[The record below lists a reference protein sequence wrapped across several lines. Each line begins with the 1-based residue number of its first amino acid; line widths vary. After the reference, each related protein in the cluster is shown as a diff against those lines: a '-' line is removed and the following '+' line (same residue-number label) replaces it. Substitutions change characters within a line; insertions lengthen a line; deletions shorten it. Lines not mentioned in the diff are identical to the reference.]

1 MDAVLSSSTWI
12 WRDAITAVF
21 WLAVAALVIG
31 TARRAALW
39 RTGRAATV
47 AWSGLLAI
55 PKRYFVDLHHVV
67 AREPAVARA
76 HVAVGGGAIACLLL
90 VALNDGLRLRWPV
103 LDMAL
108 VACAGVM
115 LVGAVL
121 MAQRRR
127 QPQVAARVSRG
138 PWQRLPWT
146 LGLGAVGLLALAAAA
161 LWHDSIAPW
170 WAALCVLALGVG
182 AAELALGIGLAGP
195 MKHAVAGLL
204 HLGLHPRPERF
215 GDQPV
220 GPAAQRSAS
229 ALQPVALGQDL
240 PGAAKPADL
249 PWNRLLSFDACVQCG
264 KCEAACP
271 AFAAG
276 QPLNPKKLVQ
286 DLVSGMAGTGDAQ
299 YAGNPYPGREIGRHA
314 GAPDQAVVPGLIEA
328 ETLWSCTTCRACVQA
343 CPMLIEHV
351 DLVVDLRRHL
361 TLVGGTVPNKGN
373 EVLAALRE
381 TDTQG
386 RYPLAARHHWA
397 SDLGLPVLDA
407 SPSTATR
414 TEWLLLA
421 GEAGFDLRGQKTLR
435 ALVSALKAGG
445 VVPALLGALETD
457 CGDVARRLGDEAGY
471 QRLARQLIATL
482 QAHPAAHLVTADPH
496 LLHALRNE
504 YPLLDEAWARR
515 LASGQTRVWH
525 HTELLA
531 DLLERGRLQPRP
543 ADGRTPPRVTLH
555 DPCYLGR
562 YNGQTEAPRRALKAI
577 GIPIVEMERCG
588 QNARCC
594 GGGGGAPMTDIPGQR
609 RIPDL
614 RMDDARATG
623 ADVVAVACPQCT
635 AMLEGVTGKRP
646 EVLDVAE
653 LVARA
658 VQAPGA
664 RPQTPA
670 VEKQA

>member
-1 MDAVLSSSTWI
+1 MDAVLSSSSAWV
-12 WRDAITAVF
+12 WRDAVTAVF
-21 WLAVAALVIG
+21 WLAVAALAIG
-31 TARRAALW
+31 TARRAVLW
-39 RTGRAATV
+39 RTGLAAPV
-47 AWSGLLAI
+47 AWRGLLAI

-76 HVAVGGGAIACLLL
+76 HVAVAGGAIACLAL
-90 VALNDGLRLRWPV
+90 VAINDGLRLRLAV

-108 VACAGVM
+108 VAFALVM
-115 LVGAVL
+115 LAGTL
-121 MAQRRR
+121 MMALRRR
-127 QPQVAARVSRG
+127 QPAVAARVSRG

-146 LGLGAVGLLALAAAA
+146 LGAGALGLLALAAGA
-161 LWHDSIAPW
+161 LWHESIAPW
-170 WAALCVLALGVG
+170 WAALCVLALGTG
-182 AAELALGIGLAGP
+182 AAELALGVGLAGP

-215 GDQPV
+215 GPQPV
-220 GPAAQRSAS
+220 GPAAQRQAS
-229 ALQPVALGQDL
+229 ALKPVDLVREL
-240 PGAAKPADL
+240 PGAARPADL

-286 DLVSGMAGTGDAQ
+286 DLVSGMAGTGDAH
-299 YAGNPYPGREIGRHA
+299 YAGNPYPGKEIGRHA
-314 GAPDQAVVPGLIEA
+314 GAPDQAVVPGLIDP

-351 DLVVDLRRHL
+351 DLVVDLRRSL
-361 TLVGGTVPNKGN
+361 TLVGGTVPNKGD

-386 RYPLAARHHWA
+386 RHPLAARHHWA
-397 SDLGLPVLDA
+397 SDLGLPVLRNA
-407 SPSTATR
+407 PATQR

-435 ALVSALKAGG
+435 ALATTLRAAG

-482 QAHPAAHLVTADPH
+482 QAHPAANLVTADPH

-504 YPLLDEAWARR
+504 YPVLDAAWAEQ
-515 LASGQTRVWH
+515 LAQGRTRVWH

-531 DLLERGRLQPRP
+531 DLLERGRLRP
-543 ADGRTPPRVTLH
+543 KADAAASAPSVTLH

-562 YNGQTEAPRRALKAI
+562 YNGQVEAPRRALKAI
-577 GIPIVEMERCG
+577 GIQVVEMERCG
-588 QNARCC
+588 LNARCC
-594 GGGGGAPMTDIPGQR
+594 GGGGGAPTTDIPGQR
-609 RIPDL
+609 RIPDM

-623 ADVVAVACPQCT
+623 AEIVAVACPQCT

-658 VQAPGA
+658 VETRPAQETQA
-664 RPQTPA
+664 
-670 VEKQA
+670 